1 MFLQLI
7 YPFFIFIY
15 LFIYFICPF
24 LYLFIHFSSSVFIGV
39 SDQQEARGRYR
50 ILKEKKKIKEDLNGY
65 HHWLNTGC
73 KCLIKGCDK
82 LLTTPTFIVSE
93 EDDST
98 RTTRSRSLQRNLK
111 DT

>member
-1 MFLQLI
+1 MCLQGVCVCVRDQSILKCPHVPSTYLSI
-7 YPFFIFIY
+7 LYLIY

-39 SDQQEARGRYR
+39 SDRQEARGRYR

-73 KCLIKGCDK
+73 KCLIKG
-82 LLTTPTFIVSE
+82 
-93 EDDST
+93 
-98 RTTRSRSLQRNLK
+98 
-111 DT
+111 